1 MDRLA
6 PDPAPARI
14 LIVDDD
20 RALREGLAETVS
32 DLGHRPVLAAS
43 GAEALAR
50 MAADPGIA
58 AVLLDLRMPGDLDGM
73 AVLQRLRA
81 LPQPPPVTVLT
92 AYASAENTIEA
103 MRLGAYDHL
112 TKPVGRAEL
121 AGLIGGMLALA
132 ASAAPDAPGPA
143 APSSLIGSS
152 EAMRRVQKAVGLAAD
167 SDATVLLQ
175 GETGTGKEVA
185 ARALHAHGRRRDGPF
200 VPVNCAAIPAELL
213 ESELFGHLRGAFTG
227 ATQDRP
233 GAFREADG
241 GTLFLDEIGDMP
253 PSMQAKI
260 LRALQERV
268 VTPVGG
274 RPVPVDVRV
283 VAATHRDLPRLVA
296 EGGFRQDLFYRLNVV
311 PITLPP
317 LRERLA
323 DILPLAEHFLCASGA
338 GPKRLASD
346 AAAALMRHPW
356 PGNVREL
363 RNVIER
369 AAVLARG
376 AVIGADDLGL
386 SDPGR
391 PDGVPGAEAV
401 LPGWLDGDLP
411 GAVARLEEAMIRR
424 ALGESGGNRAQAAKR
439 LGIQRQLLYAKIERY
454 GLRDAAVSENPTGDV
469 GNPDGRT
476 LA

>member
-1 MDRLA
+1 MARSVTG
-6 PDPAPARI
+6 PARARI
-14 LIVDDD
+14 LIVDDEP
-20 RALREGLAETVS
+20 ALREGLAETVC
-32 DLGHRPVLAAS
+32 DLGHEPVLAAS

-50 MAADPGIA
+50 VAADPAIA
-58 AVLLDLRMPGDLDGM
+58 AVLLDLRMPGGIDGM

-81 LPQPPPVTVLT
+81 GAQPPPVAVLT

-121 AGLIGGMLALA
+121 TELLRGMLSLS
-132 ASAAPDAPGPA
+132 ASTVPEAPGPA
-143 APSSLIGSS
+143 PASALIGSS

-185 ARALHAHGRRRDGPF
+185 ARALHAFGRRQGGPF
-200 VPVNCAAIPAELL
+200 VPVNCAAIPADLL

-227 ATQDRP
+227 ATSDRP

-253 PSMQAKI
+253 PAMQAKI
-260 LRALQERV
+260 LRVLQERV

-274 RPVPVDVRV
+274 RPAPVTVRV

-323 DILPLAEHFLCASGA
+323 DILPLAEHFLSSNGA
-338 GPKRLASD
+338 GQKRLGAE

-376 AVIGADDLGL
+376 AVIGAEDLGL
-386 SDPGR
+386 PETGASGEAPGV
-391 PDGVPGAEAV
+391 VPA
-401 LPGWLDGDLP
+401 WLDGDLP

-424 ALGESGGNRAQAAKR
+424 ALHATGGNRARAAKH

-454 GLRDAAVSENPTGDV
+454 GLRDPALSENPTEDV
-469 GNPDGRT
+469 PNPDARP
-476 LA
+476 LD

>member
-1 MDRLA
+1 MDRLT
-6 PDPAPARI
+6 PARI

-20 RALREGLAETVS
+20 PALREGLAETVS

-50 MAADPGIA
+50 VAADPGIA

-81 LPQPPPVTVLT
+81 GPRPPPVAVLT
-92 AYASAENTIEA
+92 AFASAENTIEA

-121 AGLIGGMLALA
+121 AGLIGGMLALS
-132 ASAAPDAPGPA
+132 ASAAADVPVPA

-185 ARALHAHGRRRDGPF
+185 ARTLHAHGRRRNRPF
-200 VPVNCAAIPAELL
+200 VPVNCAAIPADLL

-227 ATQDRP
+227 AIQDRP
-233 GAFREADG
+233 GAFREAEG

-274 RPVPVDVRV
+274 RPAPVNVRV

-323 DILPLAEHFLCASGA
+323 DILALAEHFLCASGA
-338 GPKRLASD
+338 GPKRLGAE

-376 AVIGADDLGL
+376 AVIGASDLGL
-386 SDPGR
+386 SDPG
-391 PDGVPGAEAV
+391 
-401 LPGWLDGDLP
+401 LPGEAPGSDAALPAWLDGDLP

-424 ALGESGGNRAQAAKR
+424 ALRASGGNRAQAAKS

-454 GLRDAAVSENPTGDV
+454 GLRDAEVSEYPTADV
-469 GNPDGRT
+469 ANPDGRT